1 MLLPRFDYQRP
12 EDLGEVLKLLAQAG
26 DEARLLAG
34 GTDLL
39 VNLKLG
45 RVSCRLVVDLDG
57 LDELKTSSGLGLGL
71 RLGSLL
77 TAAWLA
83 RHAGELGLPGLAEA
97 GAALGSPQVRNRA
110 TIGGNL
116 CTARPAGD
124 LCTALLA
131 LEAAVVLRG
140 PSGERQLPVDE
151 FLTGPGLT
159 AIAPGEVLAAARI
172 NPEAAMGGSA
182 FEKLGLRRTM
192 EIALVSAAAWVSA
205 EDDGRTIKA
214 ARVALGAVGPTP
226 RLSPAAASA
235 LVGRPAGPETFAAA
249 AARAAEDA
257 RPIDDHRGSAD
268 YRRQMVAVLTR
279 RALGRAWGG
288 ALAGREAIA

>member
-12 EDLGEVLKLLAQAG
+12 RDLAEALGLLAQAG
-26 DEARLLAG
+26 SEARPLAG

-45 RVSCRLVVDLDG
+45 KISCRLVVDLDG
-57 LDELKTSSGLGLGL
+57 VAELKDVSGSGDGPSLGA
-71 RLGSLL
+71 LL
-77 TAAWLA
+77 SAAWLA
-83 RHAGELGLPGLAEA
+83 KKAGGLGLTGLAEA

-110 TIGGNL
+110 TLGGNL

-131 LEAAVVLRG
+131 LGARVVLAGAAGRREL
-140 PSGERQLPVDE
+140 PLER
-151 FLTGPGLT
+151 FITGPGLT
-159 AIAPGEVLAAARI
+159 AIAPGEILLAARSA
-172 NPEAAMGGSA
+172 PEATAGGGA

-192 EIALVSAAAWVSA
+192 EIALVSAAVWVQSEA
-205 EDDGRTIKA
+205 DGRTVKA

-226 RLSPAAASA
+226 LLARAAATA
-235 LVGRPAGPETFAAA
+235 LVGRPAGTEAFAAA
-249 AARAAEDA
+249 AQAAAEAA
-257 RPIDDHRGSAD
+257 RPIDDHRGSAE

-279 RALGRAWGG
+279 RALERAWSR
-288 ALAGREAIA
+288 ALEAIA

>member
-12 EDLGEVLKLLAQAG
+12 RDLAEALGLLAQAG
-26 DEARLLAG
+26 SEARPLAG

-45 RVSCRLVVDLDG
+45 KISCRLVVDLDG
-57 LDELKTSSGLGLGL
+57 VTELKDVSGPGDGPSLGALLSAAFLAQRAGGLGL
-71 RLGSLL
+71 
-77 TAAWLA
+77 A
-83 RHAGELGLPGLAEA
+83 GLAEA

-131 LEAAVVLRG
+131 LGSRVVLASAGGRR
-140 PSGERQLPVDE
+140 ELPLE
-151 FLTGPGLT
+151 QFITGPGLT
-159 AIAPGEVLAAARI
+159 AIAPGEILLAARPA
-172 NPEAAMGGSA
+172 PEAAAGGGA

-192 EIALVSAAAWVSA
+192 EIALVSAAAWVQA
-205 EDDGRTIKA
+205 EPDGKTVKA

-226 RLSPAAASA
+226 LLAPMAAAA
-235 LVGRPAGPETFAAA
+235 LAGRPAGPEAFAAA
-249 AARAAEDA
+249 AQAAAEA
-257 RPIDDHRGSAD
+257 AKPIDDHRGSAD
-268 YRRQMVAVLTR
+268 YRRRMVAVLTR
-279 RALGRAWGG
+279 RALERAWTR
-288 ALAGREAIA
+288 ALEAIA